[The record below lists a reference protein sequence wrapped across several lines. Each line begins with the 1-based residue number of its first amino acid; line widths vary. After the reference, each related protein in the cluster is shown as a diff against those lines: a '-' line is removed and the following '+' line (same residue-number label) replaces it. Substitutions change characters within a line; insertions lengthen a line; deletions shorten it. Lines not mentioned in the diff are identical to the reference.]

1 MRVNHARRRRG
12 EHAVPSFFDN
22 TAREW
27 RTLEIAQ
34 GGSIVL
40 HGRMLRYLD
49 EIVRSGS
56 IRKASARLNVAS
68 SAINRQ
74 LLALEEELGAPVFER
89 LPRGL
94 RLTAAGE
101 MLIAHVRQTLKD
113 HDRLR
118 RRIEGLKGLRHG
130 KVAIGTVSGLAS
142 GLLSSVIADFRAKHP
157 FIRLT
162 VRNASLDT
170 LVAAVLSGDLDLVL
184 AYNLPRH
191 PRLRVLADI
200 GCPLGAVM
208 APDHPLARETK
219 LRLPDC
225 LDHPLILPDPSV
237 SIRMILDEVIPPQPE
252 VLPVLESNSTDL
264 LKKLAQ
270 EVPHLTFLNEL
281 DVAEEL
287 RARKLVFVPVQELAS
302 RPQSLILA
310 QRSKAPLEGLADLL
324 VRELQSAIDHLH
336 RAPTGRAAL
345 KASAR
350 S

>member
-1 MRVNHARRRRG
+1 
-12 EHAVPSFFDN
+12 
-22 TAREW
+22 
-27 RTLEIAQ
+27 
-34 GGSIVL
+34 
-40 HGRMLRYLD
+40 MLRYLD

-74 LLALEEELGAPVFER
+74 LLALEAELGAPLFER

-142 GLLSSVIADFRAKHP
+142 GLLSTVIADFRAKHP
-157 FIRLT
+157 FIRVT
-162 VRNASLDT
+162 VRNASLDA
-170 LVAAVLSGDLDLVL
+170 LIAAVLSGDLDLVL

-191 PRLRVLADI
+191 PRLRVLADV
-200 GCPLGAVM
+200 GCPLGAVV

-219 LRLPDC
+219 LRLADC
-225 LDHPLILPDPSV
+225 LDYPLVLPDSSV
-237 SIRMILDEVIPPQPE
+237 TIRMILDEVIPPQPE
-252 VLPVLESNSTDL
+252 ILPVLESNSTDL
-264 LKKLAQ
+264 LKKLAL
-270 EVPHLTFLNEL
+270 EAPHLTFLNEV

-287 RARKLVFVPVQELAS
+287 RWRKLVFIPVQELAA

-310 QRSKAPLEGLADLL
+310 QRTKAPLEGLADLL
-324 VRELQSAIDHLH
+324 VRALQAELDRLYRPQL
-336 RAPTGRAAL
+336 GRGAL
-345 KASAR
+345 KATQR
-350 S
+350 P

>member
-1 MRVNHARRRRG
+1 
-12 EHAVPSFFDN
+12 
-22 TAREW
+22 
-27 RTLEIAQ
+27 
-34 GGSIVL
+34 VL

-74 LLALEEELGAPVFER
+74 LLALEAELGAPLFER

-130 KVAIGTVSGLAS
+130 KVAIGTVRGLAS
-142 GLLSSVIADFRAKHP
+142 GLLSTVIADFRAKHP
-157 FIRLT
+157 FIRVT
-162 VRNASLDT
+162 VRNASLDA
-170 LVAAVLSGDLDLVL
+170 LIAAVLSGDLDLVL

-191 PRLRVLADI
+191 PRLRVLADV
-200 GCPLGAVM
+200 GCPLGAVV

-219 LRLPDC
+219 LRLADC
-225 LDHPLILPDPSV
+225 LDYPLVLPDSSV
-237 SIRMILDEVIPPQPE
+237 TIRMILDEVIPPQPE
-252 VLPVLESNSTDL
+252 ILPVLESNSTDL
-264 LKKLAQ
+264 LKKLAL
-270 EVPHLTFLNEL
+270 EAPHLTFLNEV

-287 RARKLVFVPVQELAS
+287 RWRKLVFIPVQELAA

-310 QRSKAPLEGLADLL
+310 QRTKAPLEGLADLL
-324 VRELQSAIDHLH
+324 VRALQAELDRLYRPQL
-336 RAPTGRAAL
+336 GRGAL
-345 KASAR
+345 KATQR
-350 S
+350 P

>member
-1 MRVNHARRRRG
+1 M
-12 EHAVPSFFDN
+12 
-22 TAREW
+22 
-27 RTLEIAQ
+27 
-34 GGSIVL
+34 L

-74 LLALEEELGAPVFER
+74 LLALEAELGAPLFER

-142 GLLSSVIADFRAKHP
+142 GLLSTVVADFRVKHP
-157 FIRLT
+157 FIRIT
-162 VRNASLDT
+162 VRNASLDA
-170 LVAAVLSGDLDLVL
+170 LIAAVLSGDLDLVL

-191 PRLRVLADI
+191 PRLRVLADV
-200 GCPLGAVM
+200 GCPLGAVV

-219 LRLPDC
+219 LRLADC
-225 LDHPLILPDPSV
+225 LDYPLVLPDPSV
-237 SIRMILDEVIPPQPE
+237 TIRMILDEVIPPQPE
-252 VLPVLESNSTDL
+252 ILPVLESNSTDL
-264 LKKLAQ
+264 LKKLAR
-270 EVPHLTFLNEL
+270 EAPHLTFLNEV

-287 RARKLVFVPVQELAS
+287 RQRKLVFIPVQELAA

-310 QRSKAPLEGLADLL
+310 QRTKAPLEGLADLL
-324 VRELQSAIDHLH
+324 VRALQAELDRLYRPQS
-336 RAPTGRAAL
+336 GRGAL
-345 KASAR
+345 KATMR
-350 S
+350 P

>member
-1 MRVNHARRRRG
+1 M
-12 EHAVPSFFDN
+12 
-22 TAREW
+22 
-27 RTLEIAQ
+27 
-34 GGSIVL
+34 L

-74 LLALEEELGAPVFER
+74 LLALEAELGAPLFER

-142 GLLSSVIADFRAKHP
+142 GLLSTVIADFRAKHP
-157 FIRLT
+157 FIRVT
-162 VRNASLDT
+162 VRNASLDA
-170 LVAAVLSGDLDLVL
+170 LIAAVLSGDLDLVL

-191 PRLRVLADI
+191 PRLRVLADV
-200 GCPLGAVM
+200 GCPLGAVV

-219 LRLPDC
+219 LRLADC
-225 LDHPLILPDPSV
+225 LDYPLVLPDSSV
-237 SIRMILDEVIPPQPE
+237 TIRMILDEVIPPQPE
-252 VLPVLESNSTDL
+252 ILPVLESNSTDL
-264 LKKLAQ
+264 LKKLAL
-270 EVPHLTFLNEL
+270 EAPHLTFLNEV

-287 RARKLVFVPVQELAS
+287 RWRKLVFIPVQELAA

-310 QRSKAPLEGLADLL
+310 QRTKAPLEGLADLL
-324 VRELQSAIDHLH
+324 VR
-336 RAPTGRAAL
+336 AL
-345 KASAR
+345 KAELDRLYRPQLGRGALKATQR
-350 S
+350 P

>member
-1 MRVNHARRRRG
+1 
-12 EHAVPSFFDN
+12 
-22 TAREW
+22 
-27 RTLEIAQ
+27 
-34 GGSIVL
+34 VL

-74 LLALEEELGAPVFER
+74 LLALEAELGAPLFER

-142 GLLSSVIADFRAKHP
+142 GLLSTVIADFRAKHP
-157 FIRLT
+157 FIRVT
-162 VRNASLDT
+162 VRNASLDA
-170 LVAAVLSGDLDLVL
+170 LIAAVLSGDLDLVL

-191 PRLRVLADI
+191 PRLRVLADV
-200 GCPLGAVM
+200 GCPLGAVV

-219 LRLPDC
+219 LRLADC
-225 LDHPLILPDPSV
+225 LDYPLVLPDSSV
-237 SIRMILDEVIPPQPE
+237 TIRMILDEVIPPQPE
-252 VLPVLESNSTDL
+252 ILPVLESNSTDL
-264 LKKLAQ
+264 LKKLAL
-270 EVPHLTFLNEL
+270 EAPHLTFLNEV

-287 RARKLVFVPVQELAS
+287 RWRKLVFIPVQELAA

-310 QRSKAPLEGLADLL
+310 QRTKAPLEGLADLL
-324 VRELQSAIDHLH
+324 VRALQAELDRLYRPQL
-336 RAPTGRAAL
+336 GRGAL
-345 KASAR
+345 KATQR
-350 S
+350 P